1 MLNIRTFI
9 PSDAMAVHHLFA
21 QGQLDFA
28 QGTNLEEPVRA
39 YINRSLSDDL
49 SDIPSHYQN
58 HPENNFWVAD
68 LSGQIKG
75 MVGIQKR
82 SDEEAELRRMSVAG
96 DARRQGIGGKLL
108 ETVEEFCQEQG
119 YSQIFLTT
127 VSQLVPAITMYQKYG
142 FELTGLGKYGV
153 MSVHRY
159 LKKL

>member
-1 MLNIRTFI
+1 MLNIREFI
-9 PSDAMAVHHLFA
+9 PSDVMAVHHLFT

-28 QGTNLEEPVRA
+28 QGTDLEEPVRA

-49 SDIPSHYQN
+49 SDISLHYQN
-58 HPENNFWVAD
+58 HNKNNFWVAD

-82 SDEEAELRRMSVAG
+82 NNEEAALRRMRVAA
-96 DARRQGIGGKLL
+96 DARRQGIGWKLL
-108 ETVEEFCQEQG
+108 ETVEDFCQKQG

-142 FELTGLGKYGV
+142 FELTGFEKYGV